1 MYTYMN
7 FDREQPLILGN
18 LYFVCFLIYFEK
30 LPLIQLGGEH
40 DLRMVVQNYI
50 FIIKDDIWFKSLSPE
65 NAEL

>member
-1 MYTYMN
+1 MYTYIN

-50 FIIKDDIWFKSLSPE
+50 FIIKDDIWCESLSHE

>member
-7 FDREQPLILGN
+7 FVPWTLLILGN
-18 LYFVCFLIYFEK
+18 RCFVCFLIYFEK
-30 LPLIQLGGEH
+30 LPLVQLDGEH